1 MDLIKELDHEQFF
14 VKDRQGLVLLFL
26 ALRLGL
32 NSPGY
37 YIENFP
43 INMIYR
49 RWKNSDAQVTFFLF
63 KFTFIHKKTNHALFL
78 DVFNSTYTTKFRCV
92 LFC

>member
-1 MDLIKELDHEQFF
+1 MELIKELDHEQFF

-49 RWKNSDAQVTFFLF
+49 RWNHSDAQVTLYSV
-63 KFTFIHKKTNHALFL
+63 KM
-78 DVFNSTYTTKFRCV
+78 YTRECS
-92 LFC
+92 

>member
-32 NSPGY
+32 NSSGY
-37 YIENFP
+37 LIENFP

-49 RWKNSDAQVTFFLF
+49 RWKNSDAQVTLTSDKININKCINKSYF
-63 KFTFIHKKTNHALFL
+63 FL
-78 DVFNSTYTTKFRCV
+78 DVSYSTYTKMF
-92 LFC
+92 